1 VGAPLSVQCAT
12 AGVVRDRSWV
22 WLPGHLGALTRWIP
36 PVLVDEVLDAAGR
49 REQRVRLLP
58 ARVVVYFVL
67 AMGLF
72 GDCGYRRVWSALT
85 AGWPRT
91 VVADPSAAALRQAR
105 RRLGAKPL
113 ALLFDRLRGPVG
125 TTATPGVFWRDLRL
139 VAWDGTCLEVPDS
152 PANVA
157 CFSRHAARTSRPA
170 GYPQVRL
177 TALVECGTRA
187 LVDAVFGP
195 QQYTELPQARALLA
209 SLRPGMLLLADR
221 GYDGFEALRDACAT
235 GADVLW
241 RVQSGR
247 LLPVIRPL
255 SDGTHLTVIT
265 DRRSGDRLT
274 RWMRRGRHGP
284 MPANLTALTL
294 RVISYQVT
302 VTAADGSARTSTVR
316 LVTSLL
322 DPHRHPASDLASL
335 YHQRWEIESA
345 YYGLKVT
352 LRGPDR
358 VLRSRT
364 VEGVEQEL
372 FALLVL
378 YQASRRAITEA
389 ATTAGLDPDRLSLTI
404 ALHTVRLTVINA
416 SAAGPTLLH
425 AVLVQARNLAPT
437 RRRSRTSPR
446 CVKRT
451 LSPYAYNKTKG
462 SVGHKTAVTTTITL
476 TNPP

>member
-1 VGAPLSVQCAT
+1 MGAPLSVQCDT
-12 AGVVRDRSWV
+12 ARVVRDRSWV

-36 PVLVDEVLDAAGR
+36 PALVDEVLEATGR

-72 GDCGYRRVWSALT
+72 TDCGYRRVWTALT

-125 TTATPGVFWRDLRL
+125 TAGTPGVFWRNLRL

-152 PANVA
+152 AANVA
-157 CFSRHAARTSRPA
+157 CFSRHAARTTRPA

-241 RVQSGR
+241 RVQAGR
-247 LLPVIRPL
+247 LLPVLRPL
-255 SDGTHLTVIT
+255 PDGSHLTLVT

-274 RWMRRGRHGP
+274 RWMRHGRHGP

-302 VTAADGSARTSTVR
+302 VTAADGTCRTSTVP
-316 LVTSLL
+316 SL
-322 DPHRHPASDLASL
+322 S
-335 YHQRWEIESA
+335 
-345 YYGLKVT
+345 K
-352 LRGPDR
+352 
-358 VLRSRT
+358 
-364 VEGVEQEL
+364 
-372 FALLVL
+372 
-378 YQASRRAITEA
+378 
-389 ATTAGLDPDRLSLTI
+389 
-404 ALHTVRLTVINA
+404 
-416 SAAGPTLLH
+416 
-425 AVLVQARNLAPT
+425 
-437 RRRSRTSPR
+437 
-446 CVKRT
+446 
-451 LSPYAYNKTKG
+451 
-462 SVGHKTAVTTTITL
+462 
-476 TNPP
+476 